1 MSSLQRI
8 HSLNNQIHVMIINK
22 DMYIKK
28 MFLSTVKKKTFRNF
42 SLTPILILDISLSR
56 FVFVFVHYRLKL

>member
-28 MFLSTVKKKTFRNF
+28 CFFLPLKKKTFRNF